1 MHIRSVKDVDVSE
14 QRVLVRVD
22 FNVPLSAAGQ
32 VSDDTRIEAA
42 LPTIQYLLD
51 HKARVILMSHLGRP
65 QGKVKPELSLRPV
78 AAHLGQLLQQPVAF
92 AADCVGPVA
101 QEAVAALRPG
111 EILLLENLRFH
122 AAEEA
127 NDPAF
132 AAQLASLGDIYVND
146 AFGTA
151 HRAHASTEGVTHHVP
166 LAAAGFL
173 IEKEVAFLGRALQ
186 EPERPFVAV
195 LGGAK
200 VSDKIAVV
208 QNLLGKVD
216 SLLVG
221 GGMANTFLAAQ
232 GKQLGRSLVET
243 DRIALAQEILQAAA
257 EQQVDIHLP
266 VDAVVAASLEAESGQ
281 VVSVEQVPAEAMVLD
296 IGPETVRRYAAVLA
310 SAKLIV
316 WNGPMGVFERPAFAA
331 GTNALAEAVAAAD
344 AVSIVGGGDSAAAIV
359 QAGLAESIT
368 HISTGGGA
376 SLKFL
381 EGKELPGIRALL
393 KRESGG

>member
-78 AAHLGQLLQQPVAF
+78 AAHLHQLLQQPVAF

-393 KRESGG
+393 KRE